1 MVAIVDSGQYVCFV
15 QIFSNTLKSKT
26 FIPFVMVSVINI
38 KEKS

>member
-1 MVAIVDSGQYVCFV
+1 MVPILDSGRYVCFV
-15 QIFSNTLKSKT
+15 QIFSHTLKSKT